1 MQNYV
6 LARTERIWSRLAVE
20 KIIRG
25 HVLATIASDF
35 AHTENGV
42 YEFFG
47 KTFYAYQYDVKAIKS
62 IVAKILKYLYDEEM
76 LELFGNEIYATRFG
90 KRVSELYIDPLSGVE
105 IRNALQFQPERLT
118 ELSLLH
124 LIAHT
129 PDMGPV
135 MRPYSRELDDLAVL
149 MEDRKAELFAEVPEE
164 WDDRISYEEFLGEI
178 KTALVLESWIEE
190 TSEEKLLERFRV
202 QPGDLYRIIENAK
215 WLLHATH
222 ELGRLSGNKE
232 ALPLATELIER
243 VEKGIKKE
251 LVPIVKLKGVG
262 RVRGRIMFNAGF
274 QTIEDIK
281 HAPLEDLTN
290 LPLIGP
296 RLAKKIKEQV
306 GGFVKKETWEQLDK
320 GDEWKQKSLS
330 DY

>member
-1 MQNYV
+1 M
-6 LARTERIWSRLAVE
+6 
-20 KIIRG
+20 
-25 HVLATIASDF
+25 
-35 AHTENGV
+35 
-42 YEFFG
+42 
-47 KTFYAYQYDVKAIKS
+47 
-62 IVAKILKYLYDEEM
+62 
-76 LELFGNEIYATRFG
+76 
-90 KRVSELYIDPLSGVE
+90 
-105 IRNALQFQPERLT
+105 
-118 ELSLLH
+118 
-124 LIAHT
+124 IAHT

-135 MRPYSRELDDLAVL
+135 MRPYSRELDDLAVVMEERKDEL
-149 MEDRKAELFAEVPEE
+149 FVEVPDQWEDRIA
-164 WDDRISYEEFLGEI
+164 YEEFLGEV

-232 ALPLATELIER
+232 ALPLAAELIER

-251 LVPIVKLKGVG
+251 LVPIVKLQGVG

-274 QTIEDIK
+274 QTIEAIK
-281 HAPLEDLTN
+281 HAPLEKLTD

-306 GGFVKKETWEQLDK
+306 GGFVKKDTWEKLEK
-320 GDEWKQKSLS
+320 GDEWKQQSLA